1 MAVNDS
7 NMSRLELDYVVDCPA
22 AIMAVARRILQMGTT
37 QLKMMDGGGVATEYD
52 PWHSTTYTLDEMKAV
67 VDVAKGYGTYVMSHL
82 NQPESINMALD
93 AGVLSIEHGF
103 VIDEP
108 TMKKLVEKGA
118 YLSAQLTGTSDELS
132 KLPSLTPE
140 NLRKLTLAHG
150 QMKDFYKLS
159 PKLVW

>member
-7 NMSRLELDYVVDCPA
+7 NMSRLELGYVVDCPA
-22 AIMAVARRILQMGTT
+22 AIMAVARRNLQMG

-118 YLSAQLTGTSDELS
+118 YLSAQHVMRSNTVAPFAMGTA
-132 KLPSLTPE
+132 
-140 NLRKLTLAHG
+140 LREQKMPIATR
-150 QMKDFYKLS
+150 S
-159 PKLVW
+159 